1 MSTENYNPRA
11 LAAADWITVQGQL
24 DTKLAAELQAR
35 VEGRISEG
43 KFTWHNVAYVEKVSL
58 AAVED
63 ARNISDDRL
72 EKLRRVCQLWDVHLK
87 GTEII
92 SHRKYI
98 GPIIVAFKKIFY
110 KILAVLL
117 KDFVRQQKSFNAGV
131 VSLLAELSATESR
144 NK

>member
-1 MSTENYNPRA
+1 MNSTDFNPRSKSA
-11 LAAADWITVQGQL
+11 NDWISVQGKP
-24 DTKLAAELQAR
+24 DPKLGADLQAR
-35 VEGRISEG
+35 VESRISAGEY
-43 KFTWHNVAYVEKVSL
+43 TWHNVAYVEKVSL

-63 ARNISDDRL
+63 ARNISDERL

-87 GTEII
+87 GTEIT
-92 SHRKYI
+92 SHRKFI

-131 VSLLAELSATESR
+131 VSLLAELSAEEKR
-144 NK
+144 K